1 MAFPQWPPKDPD
13 EVLDYNIDWS
23 PRLTSPDV
31 ISASEWFVPD
41 GLVADNEEMSD
52 SSTTIWL
59 SSGTTGEV
67 YEVLNRVDTVEG
79 RIMDQTVTLK
89 IRVK

>member
-1 MAFPQWPPKDPD
+1 
-13 EVLDYNIDWS
+13 
-23 PRLTSPDV
+23 V

-41 GLVADNEEMSD
+41 GLVGDNEEMTN

-59 SSGTTGEV
+59 SAGVLAKS
-67 YEVLNRVDTVEG
+67 YDVLNRINTVDG

-89 IRVK
+89 IKTK

>member
-1 MAFPQWPPKDPD
+1 MAFPQWPPKDSD

-23 PRLTSPDV
+23 ARLNPPDV

-41 GLVADNEEMSD
+41 GLVADSELMSD
-52 SSTTIWL
+52 NSTTIWL
-59 SSGTTGEV
+59 SSGTTGEA
-67 YEVLNRVDTVEG
+67 YEVLNRIDTVEG

-89 IRVK
+89 IKTK

>member
-13 EVLDYNIDWS
+13 ERLDYNIDWS
-23 PRLTSPDV
+23 PRLSAPDV

-41 GLVADNEEMSD
+41 GLVVEDEDMSS

-59 SSGTTGEV
+59 SSGVLAEA
-67 YEVLNRVDTVEG
+67 YDVLNRINTVDG

-89 IRVK
+89 IKTK